1 MSKPARVVSK
11 EMKMAAVALATI
23 ILMATFPM
31 MIPLISVAIMIL
43 FPASAVVFVLE
54 FASIYLGGLG
64 LAYEWDM
71 VLLGFAEVNIGLVLG
86 TIAFA

>member
-11 EMKMAAVALATI
+11 EIKMAAVALATI

-31 MIPLISVAIMIL
+31 IIPLIDVAIAIL
-43 FPASAVVFVLE
+43 FPASTIVFVIQ

-71 VLLGFAEVNIGLVLG
+71 VLLGFAEVNMGLVLG